1 MSDESEEETY
11 EVHKIIDDKI
21 EDGEKYY
28 LIRWKG
34 FKEWVF
40 LMIKIFQNDILG
52 KTIHGN
58 QYRTWSAPTT
68 FKSTRQIRRKPKK
81 KPEKLLETI

>member
-34 FKEWVF
+34 FKE
-40 LMIKIFQNDILG
+40 
-52 KTIHGN
+52 
-58 QYRTWSAPTT
+58 
-68 FKSTRQIRRKPKK
+68 
-81 KPEKLLETI
+81 